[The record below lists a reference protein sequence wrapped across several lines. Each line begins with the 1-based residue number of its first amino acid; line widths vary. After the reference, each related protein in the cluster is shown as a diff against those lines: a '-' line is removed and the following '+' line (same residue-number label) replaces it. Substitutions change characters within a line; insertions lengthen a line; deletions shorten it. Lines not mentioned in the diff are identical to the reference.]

1 MNAGNIDNGN
11 KGDGANESKKSEKP
25 EPETSQEAIMQAT
38 YRALCN
44 CGAADFTIQAVAD
57 EFAKSKSLIFYHYDT
72 REDLLSAFLV
82 YLIDRF
88 EEQVAETD
96 IEDADEELDGLIDAL
111 LFGPD
116 DNEDFQTAMFEL
128 RSQAP
133 FNETYREQFRTNRSH
148 THELFEG
155 VIERGIEDGVFTEV
169 DASRIA
175 TLILTTIDGA
185 RTQLVVYG
193 DDEILGSGR
202 ELIDAQ
208 LAVVLFAA
216 GEDGK

>member
-1 MNAGNIDNGN
+1 MNTGNIDSENGV
-11 KGDGANESKKSEKP
+11 DGTDESEKS

-38 YRALCN
+38 YRALCS
-44 CGAADFTIQAVAD
+44 CGAADFTIQAVAN
-57 EFAKSKSLIFYHYDT
+57 EFEKSKSLIFYHYDT
-72 REDLLSAFLV
+72 KEELLSAFLI

-88 EEQVAETD
+88 EEQVAETE

-111 LFGPD
+111 LFGPE
-116 DNEDFQTAMFEL
+116 DNGDFQTAMFEL

-133 FNETYREQFRTNRSH
+133 FNEVYREQFRTNRSY
-148 THELFEG
+148 THDLFEG
-155 VIERGIEDGVFTEV
+155 VIERGIEDGVFTEA

-193 DDEILGSGR
+193 DDGILDTAR

-208 LAVVLFAA
+208 LDVVLFAT
-216 GEDGK
+216 GENGK

>member
-1 MNAGNIDNGN
+1 MNTGNIDSENGV
-11 KGDGANESKKSEKP
+11 DGTDESEKS

-38 YRALCN
+38 YRALCTH
-44 CGAADFTIQAVAD
+44 GAADFTIQAVAD
-57 EFAKSKSLIFYHYDT
+57 EFTKSKSLIFYHYDT
-72 REDLLSAFLV
+72 KEELLSAFLV
-82 YLIDRF
+82 YLLDRF
-88 EEQVAETD
+88 EEQVTETD
-96 IEDADEELDGLIDAL
+96 IEDADEELDSLIDGL
-111 LFGPD
+111 LFGPK

-133 FNETYREQFRTNRSH
+133 FNETYREQFRTNRSY
-148 THELFEG
+148 THDLFED

-193 DDEILGSGR
+193 DDEILDTAR
-202 ELIDAQ
+202 ELIDTQ
-208 LAVVLFAA
+208 LDMTLFATA
-216 GEDGK
+216 ENRE